1 MPEFFQTVM
10 GHRFYESTMPSIARS
25 LEKIAET
32 LTPAHDEQPV
42 LTPNMEAILTKIAKH
57 TTVND
62 WGAIGPLDSRDI
74 DYIKG
79 FLEGLKERR
88 EGK

>member
-42 LTPNMEAILTKIAKH
+42 LTTNLEAILARVAYPKESE
-57 TTVND
+57 
-62 WGAIGPLDSRDI
+62 PLDSRDL
-74 DYIKG
+74 DYIRG
-79 FLEGLKERR
+79 YLEGLKERR